1 MYSYTGTEHIE
12 NVSTT
17 TIDKICKTRQWKSWS
32 LSLKKK
38 ANHNSILPH
47 SFSPWKTAS
56 NDSMAVVLFF
66 WKQYDPTEWRTKK
79 PLLFC
84 SFEVTALLIIYH
96 QPERSWELVDEN
108 LNTEYWIWNFGYGTV
123 ERNRDQYITKNKWI
137 IKLIKESKRRLKK
150 DKLGAIAST
159 PLVHSVLSSKLT
171 YNFNQ

>member
-1 MYSYTGTEHIE
+1 MQ
-12 NVSTT
+12 NK
-17 TIDKICKTRQWKSWS
+17 TIKKLIVEF
-32 LSLKKK
+32 KKK
-38 ANHNSILPH
+38 RPITVAFYPIVSHLEKLLPMIQWQ
-47 SFSPWKTAS
+47 SFYSFENNTIPQ
-56 NDSMAVVLFF
+56 N
-66 WKQYDPTEWRTKK
+66 EGRKK

-84 SFEVTALLIIYH
+84 SFKVTALLIIYR

-150 DKLGAIAST
+150 DKLGAIART